1 MQAADDPRTRAIL
14 TTPNMSIR
22 KAGTL
27 NANSTTDAPRSLETR
42 LRFPFNLLQPFQRS
56 ACQSLARCEAQADE
70 RRRIRVVHAHDDVVA
85 WDDSGVP
92 GR

>member
-42 LRFPFNLLQPFQRS
+42 LMFPSIYCSLSS
-56 ACQSLARCEAQADE
+56 AVLVRVWLDARLKPMN
-70 RRRIRVVHAHDDVVA
+70 V
-85 WDDSGVP
+85 GVYE
-92 GR
+92 